1 MSLSFYTQLNEVIDA
16 SVDTFAVLS
25 ATGLPTKGVISIN
38 NEIILYTGVDLSDP
52 TLPVLT
58 GCVRGFASSTAGEH
72 QEGAQVNLVGLYYP
86 SSVQTREDLFIAT
99 NNFSTTTPGIVGAGQ
114 IDIPIANAD
123 RLPPS
128 GMVSIDQEIIF
139 YSFIDE
145 GNAYP
150 VLRNCIRGFD
160 GTVSKEHGVGSKVE
174 VRWVARHHN
183 LLAEAILL
191 LQGALGANPAG
202 SYPDLTARL
211 ERQLPSLIVWT
222 ADGPAQVGQPGAKVN
237 VTVTVAHDK
246 RRLVGVQIWRKT
258 GTNKY
263 EEMEV
268 PLEQTVS
275 TGGSS
280 TVSFILMLGAA
291 AHEEGY
297 VVFS

>member
-1 MSLSFYTQLNEVIDA
+1 MSFSFYTQLNEAIDA
-16 SVDTFAVLS
+16 VVDSFAVLS
-25 ATGLPTKGVISIN
+25 ASALPAKGVISIN

-58 GCVRGFASSTAGEH
+58 GCVRGFASSTASEH
-72 QEGAQVNLVGLYYP
+72 QEGAQVNLIGLYYP
-86 SSVQTREDLFIAT
+86 ASVQTREDLYVAI

-123 RLPPS
+123 RLPQS

-160 GTVSKEHGVGSKVE
+160 GTVAKEHGIGSKVE

-183 LLAEAILL
+183 ILAEAILL
-191 LQGALGANPAG
+191 LQGVLGANPAG
-202 SYPDLTARL
+202 TYSDLTTRL
-211 ERQLPSLIVWT
+211 GRQLPSTVVWS
-222 ADGPAQVGQPGAKVN
+222 ADGPAQVGQQGAKAS
-237 VTVTVAHDK
+237 VTVTVVHDK
-246 RRLVGVQIWRKT
+246 RRIVGAQVWRKT
-258 GTNKY
+258 GSNKY
-263 EEMEV
+263 EEVEV
-268 PLEQTVS
+268 PLEQSVS

-280 TVSFILMLGAA
+280 TVSFILMLGAGE
-291 AHEEGY
+291 HEEGY